1 MDRHPAQPHHGPD
14 SPAAGVGRNEAGH
27 LHLRISRDTCLGSAL
42 AFGRWRI
49 VEFEAA
55 ERLLAHFMGFLK
67 RWVAV

>member
-1 MDRHPAQPHHGPD
+1 MVRLLPM
-14 SPAAGVGRNEAGH
+14 
-27 LHLRISRDTCLGSAL
+27 SRGLTCLGSAL
-42 AFGRWRI
+42 AFGRWRN